1 MLDTSITP
9 LKSHIVNGTPSVK
22 SEFVMLTLAIRE
34 LSLISVVLTT
44 GRTSKF
50 PPMRSNDDRTW
61 FDTLSDFFF
70 AENDA
75 HPKSK
80 P

>member
-1 MLDTSITP
+1 LKIQQQFESSFWNSTDIAVGSIKML
-9 LKSHIVNGTPSVK
+9 
-22 SEFVMLTLAIRE
+22 EFRRIQA
-34 LSLISVVLTT
+34 
-44 GRTSKF
+44 KF
-50 PPMRSNDDRTW
+50 RGVRQEKTE